1 RLYHVVLPALTFA
14 LSASAGNIQR
24 LRSGIIE
31 AKQEDYVLTARS
43 KGVPESMVYRKHIFR
58 KASMPVTSLFG
69 YDITGFIG
77 SSIFIEYIFSYP
89 GIGRLFISSLESRD
103 FSVIVVL
110 LLTYGL
116 AALVG
121 TLVSDIILT
130 IADPR
135 VRMR

>member
-1 RLYHVVLPALTFA
+1 
-14 LSASAGNIQR
+14 
-24 LRSGIIE
+24 
-31 AKQEDYVLTARS
+31 
-43 KGVPESMVYRKHIFR
+43 
-58 KASMPVTSLFG
+58 MPVTSLFG

-130 IADPR
+130 IADPI
-135 VRMR
+135 VVLKNDPNIDTMSKNESKLCFQLSPNFF

>member
-1 RLYHVVLPALTFA
+1 
-14 LSASAGNIQR
+14 
-24 LRSGIIE
+24 
-31 AKQEDYVLTARS
+31 
-43 KGVPESMVYRKHIFR
+43 
-58 KASMPVTSLFG
+58 MPVTSLFG

-89 GIGRLFISSLESRD
+89 GIGRLFISSLEARD

-110 LLTYGL
+110 LLIYGL
-116 AALVG
+116 AALIG

-135 VRMR
+135 VRMRQ

>member
-1 RLYHVVLPALTFA
+1 
-14 LSASAGNIQR
+14 
-24 LRSGIIE
+24 
-31 AKQEDYVLTARS
+31 
-43 KGVPESMVYRKHIFR
+43 M
-58 KASMPVTSLFG
+58 
-69 YDITGFIG
+69 
-77 SSIFIEYIFSYP
+77 
-89 GIGRLFISSLESRD
+89 FISSLESRD